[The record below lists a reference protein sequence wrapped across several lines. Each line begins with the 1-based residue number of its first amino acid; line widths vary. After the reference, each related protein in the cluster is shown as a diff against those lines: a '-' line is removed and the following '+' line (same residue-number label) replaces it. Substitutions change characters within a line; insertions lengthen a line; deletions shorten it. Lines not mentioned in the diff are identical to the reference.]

1 MPAWRAMAVTLSLA
15 ALATTAAAQTPFDYV
30 TFDGIDYVRWAEE
43 PGRALTRDDLGPEF
57 AKVEC
62 SFFDDRRTCP
72 FGVDAAAAY
81 LPTGT
86 RMYTVRGYRTEFRL
100 AAVVNDRVFLYQV
113 WRSPRAKVGGDL
125 YDIAGRVRAIQ
136 VRHGDSDA
144 AVDGPSMAVEAA
156 DTTALVDLLLRGEM
170 RPPKTHPY
178 GEPRYWITLWLADGT
193 TLGRPYFG
201 DTSEVLGGLRVS
213 KDFRRILERYVDGR

>member
-1 MPAWRAMAVTLSLA
+1 MSRISLLAVAASLVMF
-15 ALATTAAAQTPFDYV
+15 ATSAAAQAPLDYV
-30 TFDGIDYVRWAEE
+30 TFDGIDYVHWAEE
-43 PGRALTRDDLGPEF
+43 PGRALSRDDLGAEF

-72 FGVDAAAAY
+72 FGMDAAAAY

-100 AAVVNDRVFLYQV
+100 AAVVNERVFLYQV
-113 WRSPRAKVGGDL
+113 WRSPRAKVGREL
-125 YDIAGRVRAIQ
+125 YDVAGRVRAVHVQ
-136 VRHGDSDA
+136 RGDPNAAGSGPSIAVDA
-144 AVDGPSMAVEAA
+144 ADV
-156 DTTALVDLLLRGEM
+156 TALVDLLLGGEM
-170 RPPKTHPY
+170 RPPRTHPY

-201 DTSEVLGGLRVS
+201 DTSEVLGGLVVPR
-213 KDFRRILERYVDGR
+213 DFRRILDRYVEGR